1 MSMLPHGR
9 ISKRSMEDF
18 LPCSSSHNH
27 LPLTSYSQGLAAH
40 SGVQNATVLPVC
52 RTFAFSMLLQTSG
65 HLVSGLYKDDIGKRR
80 LLGLLAQICQTH
92 PENLRWTTSLHMGT
106 ILSFISAELFFNHCA
121 AFLQLAVLL
130 RILRYYIV
138 FPHSHR
144 LWVREI
150 LGFAVASYHHIPSTD
165 FHVKAHTLQS
175 IDFFFFVKNGIKS
188 LTCPQH
194 H

>member
-1 MSMLPHGR
+1 MLHHGR
-9 ISKRSMEDF
+9 ISKRSMGDL

-27 LPLTSYSQGLAAH
+27 LLITSYSQGLMAH
-40 SGVQNATVLPVC
+40 SGVKNASILPLC
-52 RTFAFSMLLQTSG
+52 RTFAFSMLLQTSSY
-65 HLVSGLYKDDIGKRR
+65 LVSGLYEDDIDKRR

-92 PENLRWTTSLHMGT
+92 AENVRWTTSLHIGT
-106 ILSFISAELFFNHCA
+106 ILSFISAELFFNRCA

-138 FPHSHR
+138 IPHSHS
-144 LWVREI
+144 LWIRKISE
-150 LGFAVASYHHIPSTD
+150 FAVASYHHISSTD
-165 FHVKAHTLQS
+165 FHLKAHTFEA
-175 IDFFFFVKNGIKS
+175 INFFVRNGTKS